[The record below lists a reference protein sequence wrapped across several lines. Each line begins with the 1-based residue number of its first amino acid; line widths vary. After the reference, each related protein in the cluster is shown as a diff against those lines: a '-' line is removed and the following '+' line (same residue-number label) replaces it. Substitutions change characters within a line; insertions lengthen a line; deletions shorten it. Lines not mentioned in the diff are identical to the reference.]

1 MAVTLASR
9 LQAVPIANP
18 ERIGFLLLPGFS
30 MLDFA
35 SATEVLRDTNAL
47 LGREAY
53 QWFAIAPSENVVQA
67 SNGLNLRADRT
78 LHDAPRLDRLFVCAE
93 VEVELGD
100 SIKLHKWLRALERD
114 NCRIGAIGAG
124 TYVLAKAEMLKGRS
138 CTAHWQLAP
147 WLLEQFPDLKLSR
160 HLFESDRGLLT
171 CCGGTAV
178 VDMFVRIIA
187 TTHGRDLI
195 DQLTMDL
202 QVDRLR
208 SQDDEQ
214 QSAPLPELGSR
225 PRKLQSAIR
234 HMEAT
239 LETPLSPEWI
249 AAQVGVTTRHLQRLF
264 RLHTGASPG
273 KFYMDLRLRRA
284 RLLLQQTR
292 MPVLE
297 VAVAVGFSSHSH
309 FSKRYRERY
318 GLTPVQQRA
327 A

>member
-1 MAVTLASR
+1 
-9 LQAVPIANP
+9 
-18 ERIGFLLLPGFS
+18 
-30 MLDFA
+30 
-35 SATEVLRDTNAL
+35 
-47 LGREAY
+47 
-53 QWFAIAPSENVVQA
+53 
-67 SNGLNLRADRT
+67 
-78 LHDAPRLDRLFVCAE
+78 
-93 VEVELGD
+93 
-100 SIKLHKWLRALERD
+100 
-114 NCRIGAIGAG
+114 
-124 TYVLAKAEMLKGRS
+124 
-138 CTAHWQLAP
+138 
-147 WLLEQFPDLKLSR
+147 
-160 HLFESDRGLLT
+160 
-171 CCGGTAV
+171 
-178 VDMFVRIIA
+178 MFVRIIA